1 MFRLPLR
8 DGVELRLVEERHA
21 DALFAAVDRNRE
33 YLREWLVW
41 VDATTGVEPVVEFI
55 RKTLYQFA
63 SNKGFAVGIWAGD
76 QIIGTAG
83 FHTIDWA
90 NRKVEIGYW
99 LDREQ
104 QGKGFMNSACR
115 ALLDHAFGELKLN
128 RVEIRCATGNQASNR
143 VAQRLGFQ
151 LEGTLRQA
159 QLLYGTYH
167 DMNVYGM
174 VASAWRE
181 NI

>member
-1 MFRLPLR
+1 M
-8 DGVELRLVEERHA
+8 
-21 DALFAAVDRNRE
+21 
-33 YLREWLVW
+33 
-41 VDATTGVEPVVEFI
+41 DATPDVESIVEFI
-55 RKTLYQFA
+55 RGTLHQFA
-63 SNKGFAVGIWAGD
+63 NNKGFAVGIWAGE

-104 QGKGFMNSACR
+104 QGKGLMNSACR

-151 LEGTLRQA
+151 RVRDTKVRNRSGSFLWHESVRIIDARAGDA
-159 QLLYGTYH
+159 K
-167 DMNVYGM
+167 
-174 VASAWRE
+174 A
-181 NI
+181 